1 MESESSYRAVQ
12 AVAPGRLELVRKPI
26 RDPGPGEVRIRIEA
40 CGVCHSDSA
49 TVEGVLPIEWPR
61 VPGHEAV
68 GRIDVIGEGVEGWAV
83 GRRVGV
89 GFLGG
94 SCGRCEYCRDGDLV
108 NCMNQG
114 YTGVQHDGGYA
125 EVMIAKSSGLIAV
138 PDDLS
143 SVDAAPLLCAGLT
156 TFSALR
162 NSPAR
167 AGDLVAVFGIGGL
180 GHLGVQYARR
190 MGFEVVAIDRG
201 HDRAELSKKLGA
213 HHYIDSSATDIAKAL
228 QALGGAQAILATASG
243 GKAVAAALGGLRRG
257 GVVISLGAT
266 DEPIELSAFDLLF
279 RQLGVD
285 GALTGT
291 PAAGDATLRFSAM
304 SDVAAMI
311 ETMPL
316 ERAAEAY
323 ARMMS
328 GKARSG
334 WSSQWTRAAYRQSR
348 NMRQKDE
355 RRFSKTARILDRG
368 LHVRGSPLH
377 DRRKA
382 ARRRPLS
389 LQSAPAAIRERVL
402 DGHLHPP
409 QRINDQERDGGLR
422 RHRD

>member
-1 MESESSYRAVQ
+1 MGQRATTYRAVQ
-12 AVAPGRLELVRKPI
+12 AVAPGKLELVQKPFTEPP
-26 RDPGPGEVRIRIEA
+26 PGHVRIRVEA

-49 TVEGVLPIEWPR
+49 TVEGILPIQWPR

-68 GRIDVIGEGVEGWAV
+68 GRIDATGQGVEGWKA
-83 GRRVGV
+83 GQRVGV

-94 SCGRCEYCRDGDLV
+94 NCGYCAYCRDGDLV
-108 NCMNQG
+108 NCINQG

-125 EVMIAKSSGLIAV
+125 EVMIVKASGLIAV

-143 SVDAAPLLCAGLT
+143 SVNAAPLLCAGLT

-167 AGDLVAVFGIGGL
+167 AGDLVAVFGVGGL

-190 MGFEVVAIDRG
+190 MGFEVIAIDRG
-201 HDRAELSKKLGA
+201 NDRAELSKKLGG

-228 QALGGAQAILATASG
+228 QALGGAQVVLATDSG
-243 GKAVAAALGGLRRG
+243 GTAVAAALGGVRRG

-291 PAAGDATLRFSAM
+291 SKAGDATLRFSAM
-304 SDVAAMI
+304 SKVAAMI

-316 ERAAEAY
+316 EKAAEAY
-323 ARMMS
+323 AKMMS
-328 GKARSG
+328 GKARF
-334 WSSQWTRAAYRQSR
+334 R
-348 NMRQKDE
+348 M
-355 RRFSKTARILDRG
+355 
-368 LHVRGSPLH
+368 
-377 DRRKA
+377 
-382 ARRRPLS
+382 
-389 LQSAPAAIRERVL
+389 VL
-402 DGHLHPP
+402 TMK
-409 QRINDQERDGGLR
+409 
-422 RHRD
+422 